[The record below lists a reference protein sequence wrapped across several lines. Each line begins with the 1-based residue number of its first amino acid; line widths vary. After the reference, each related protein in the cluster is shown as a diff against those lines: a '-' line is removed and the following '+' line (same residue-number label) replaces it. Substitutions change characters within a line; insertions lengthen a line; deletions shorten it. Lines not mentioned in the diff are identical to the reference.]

1 MTCDLPLARRR
12 LAGRLLAATL
22 AVVLGLCAP
31 AWAQAAPKLWKA
43 TRGAA
48 TIYLF
53 GSVHLLKPNED
64 WKSPKLDAALG
75 ASQELWLEIADPGD
89 TDAAAPLMQQF
100 GFDPAHPLSGKL
112 GDADRAL
119 LARASA
125 DLGFPAANLEI
136 MRPWLAATLL
146 SIAPL
151 QKAGYDPAL
160 GVDVLILKDA
170 RARGL
175 PVKGFETLEQQ
186 VHYLADLTPAEEVDM
201 LHQTLA
207 EESDELAES
216 DTLRA
221 AWEAGDEAA
230 IAQLVRKDASDALY
244 QRLIVERNRRFAAAI
259 DARMKTGGVVMVVV
273 GAGHLVGLDS
283 VQAQLTRLG
292 WRIEVE

>member
-1 MTCDLPLARRR
+1 MRPTPVHAPRG
-12 LAGRLLAATL
+12 LAGRLLAVAL
-22 AVVLGLCAP
+22 AFVLGLGVP

-53 GSVHLLKPNED
+53 GSVHLLRPEVD
-64 WKSPKLDAALG
+64 WKGPKLEAALA
-75 ASQELWLEIADPGD
+75 ASQELWLEIADAD
-89 TDAAAPLMQQF
+89 NTAAAAPLMQRF
-100 GFDPAHPLSGKL
+100 GFDAVHPLSAKL
-112 GDADRAL
+112 SDADRAL
-119 LARASA
+119 LAKAAADAGAS
-125 DLGFPAANLEI
+125 PAALET

-151 QKAGYDPAL
+151 QRAGYDPAL
-160 GVDVLILKDA
+160 GVDVLILKEA

-186 VHYLADLTPAEEVDM
+186 VHVLADLPPAEEVDM
-201 LHQTLA
+201 LHHTLA
-207 EESDELAES
+207 EASDELAQTE
-216 DTLRA
+216 TLRA

-230 IAQLVRKDASDALY
+230 IAVLVRKDVSDALY

-259 DARMKTGGVVMVVV
+259 DDRLKAGGVATVVV
-273 GAGHLVGLDS
+273 GTGHLVGADS